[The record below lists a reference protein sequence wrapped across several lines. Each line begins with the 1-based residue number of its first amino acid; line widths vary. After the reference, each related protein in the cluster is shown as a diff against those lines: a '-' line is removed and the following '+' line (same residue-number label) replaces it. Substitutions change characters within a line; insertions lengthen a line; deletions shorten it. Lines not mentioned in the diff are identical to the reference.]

1 MNPSL
6 QLDAQ
11 GQLRHL
17 LTMEGLSRSLVLA
30 ICDRARHFAK
40 ATAGAEKKLP
50 NLRGRTVVNLFFEA
64 STRTRTTFELAA
76 KRLSADVL
84 NLQVAASSTS
94 KGETLLDTLKTME
107 AMQADMFV
115 IRHDASGA
123 AHFFAQH
130 AAPGVAILNAGDG
143 RHAHP
148 TQGLLDMYTIR
159 EHKCAGDDSRFERL
173 SVAIV
178 GDVLHSR
185 VARSDIHGL
194 ATLGCRDIRV
204 VAPPT
209 LVPAGIEQMGAR
221 VFHSLQAGLE
231 GVDVVILLR
240 LQTERML
247 GAFLPSLSEFH
258 RDFGLTAERMQ
269 ALKPDA
275 VVMHPGPINRGVE
288 LAGDLAY
295 ASRSLILQQ
304 VTHGIAVRMAVMD
317 MILGSGVCAPSGA
330 P

>member
-1 MNPSL
+1 MSSSL
-6 QLDAQ
+6 QLDQ
-11 GQLRHL
+11 HGRLRHL
-17 LTMEGLSRSLVLA
+17 LTIDGLSGELITA
-30 ICDRARHFAK
+30 ILDRAAEFAA
-40 ATAGAEKKLP
+40 ATAGVDKKLP
-50 NLRGRTVVNLFFEA
+50 RLRGRTVVNLFFEA

-115 IRHDASGA
+115 IRHESSGA
-123 AHFFAQH
+123 AHFFAEH

-148 TQGLLDMYTIR
+148 TQGLLDLYTIR
-159 EHKCAGDDSRFERL
+159 AAKGAPENL

-194 ATLGCRDIRV
+194 RILGCKDIRV
-204 VAPPT
+204 VAPTT
-209 LVPAGIEQMGAR
+209 LIPAGIEQLGVR
-221 VFHSLQAGLE
+221 VFHSLEAGLD

-240 LQTERML
+240 LQKERML
-247 GAFLPSLSEFH
+247 GAFLPSLAEFH
-258 RDFGLTAERMQ
+258 RDFGLTQ
-269 ALKPDA
+269 ARLDQLKPDA

-288 LAGDLAY
+288 IAGEIAY
-295 ASRSLILQQ
+295 GERSLILQQ

-317 MILGSGVCAPSGA
+317 LILGSSGSPGA
-330 P
+330 PE